1 MRTIGLARAAVS
13 SQNKGLVVHIGKH
26 AVLIGRNQCDK
37 TERERMS
44 EDHGVKQQWRINR

>member
-1 MRTIGLARAAVS
+1 MRTIGLARAAMS

-37 TERERMS
+37 TEMESMS
-44 EDHGVKQQWRINR
+44 EEHGVKQQWRINR